1 MSDSDSDSDDE
12 GSAKPAAGGAAA
24 GSTSS
29 KDAKFTF
36 ILDLANLETVKTKK
50 GDFQL
55 MNCDDHVHIIKKNNK
70 DPARYRPDI
79 VHQELMAVLDSPLN
93 KAGKVRVLVHSE
105 KNVLIEVSPKT
116 RVPRTFKRFSGL
128 MVQLLHKLKIR
139 SADGKDTLLKVIK
152 NPISRHLPAGARC
165 YGFSQHGK
173 LHAPGAFVASL
184 PDDAPIVFV
193 FGAMASGSISVADHP
208 YLTDLVSISEYPLS
222 GVVAINRVV
231 GAVENQW
238 GIV

>member
-1 MSDSDSDSDDE
+1 MSEDSDSDSE
-12 GSAKPAAGGAAA
+12 SVTPEPAGGGKA
-24 GSTSS
+24 TSGGGQQV
-29 KDAKFTF
+29 TF
-36 ILDLANLETVKTKK
+36 ILDLANLETVKSKK
-50 GDFQL
+50 GDYEL
-55 MNCDDHVHIIKKNNK
+55 MNCDDHLHIIKKNNK

-93 KAGKVRVLVHSE
+93 KSGKCRILVHSE
-105 KNVLIEVSPKT
+105 KNVLIEVSAKT

-165 YGFSQHGK
+165 YAFSQHGK
-173 LHAPGAFVASL
+173 LFSPQSLAVGL
-184 PDDAPIVFV
+184 PDDKPIVFV
-193 FGAMASGSISVADHP
+193 FGAMAAGSVTLEDHP
-208 YLTDLVSISEYPLS
+208 YCTELVSISEYPLS

-231 GAVENQW
+231 GAVESPW

>member
-1 MSDSDSDSDDE
+1 MSEDSDSEAESGTPE
-12 GSAKPAAGGAAA
+12 TAGGAKA
-24 GSTSS
+24 GGGHQV
-29 KDAKFTF
+29 TF
-36 ILDLANLETVKTKK
+36 ILDLANLETVKSKK
-50 GDFQL
+50 GDYEL
-55 MNCDDHVHIIKKNNK
+55 MNCDDHLQIIKKNNK

-93 KAGKVRVLVHSE
+93 KSGKCRILVHSE
-105 KNVLIEVSPKT
+105 KNVLIEVSAKT

-165 YGFSQHGK
+165 YAFSQHGK
-173 LHAPGAFVASL
+173 LFSPQSLAVGL
-184 PDDAPIVFV
+184 PDDKPIVFV
-193 FGAMASGSISVADHP
+193 FGAMAAGSVTLEDHP
-208 YLTDLVSISEYPLS
+208 YCTELVSISEYPLS

-231 GAVENQW
+231 GAVESHW

>member
-1 MSDSDSDSDDE
+1 M
-12 GSAKPAAGGAAA
+12 
-24 GSTSS
+24 
-29 KDAKFTF
+29 TF
-36 ILDLANLETVKTKK
+36 ILDLANLETVKSKK
-50 GDFQL
+50 GDYEL
-55 MNCDDHVHIIKKNNK
+55 MNCDDHLHIIKKNNK

-93 KAGKVRVLVHSE
+93 KSGKCRILVHSE
-105 KNVLIEVSPKT
+105 KNVLIEVSAKT

-165 YGFSQHGK
+165 YAFSQHGK
-173 LHAPGAFVASL
+173 LFSPQSLAVGL
-184 PDDAPIVFV
+184 PDDKPIVFV
-193 FGAMASGSISVADHP
+193 FGAMAAGSVTLEDHP
-208 YLTDLVSISEYPLS
+208 YCTELVSISEYPLS

-231 GAVENQW
+231 GAVESHW